1 MWTKNQFCVL
11 YQLPHWSIR
20 DVRVRKYFKI
30 SPSPIR
36 TAFGKRGEKALETV
50 NYIWILDVFLTTFF
64 TFDKLLN
71 SSESGFI
78 VFTLL
83 IIIPMA
89 AKSPGCPQFLGWSQ
103 TMNDSEDARVPS
115 TPECPPTLD
124 PVFPGNLFQ
133 WLQQGLCLSFQ
144 VLHWPTFKGQWRFA
158 HSTRT
163 SSEITRTPEMSSS
176 YVQQLKVM
184 SLLVRAWQNMVQW
197 RREWQTISAFFPWE
211 HCKQYEKAKRYDT
224 ERCVLQVGRFPI
236 CYWGKVRNSSRKNKE
251 AEPKDKWCPVVDVS
265 GGEINVQWCKEQYCI
280 GTWNVR
286 SMNQGKLMWS
296 SRRRQEWTLTF

>member
-1 MWTKNQFCVL
+1 MNLGCFPYNLLHFWQAT
-11 YQLPHWSIR
+11 QL
-20 DVRVRKYFKI
+20 
-30 SPSPIR
+30 
-36 TAFGKRGEKALETV
+36 
-50 NYIWILDVFLTTFF
+50 IWIRLYRLHITHSHTNGSKEPRV
-64 TFDKLLN
+64 
-71 SSESGFI
+71 SSVLG
-78 VFTLL
+78 VGG
-83 IIIPMA
+83 A
-89 AKSPGCPQFLGWSQ
+89 GWSQ
-103 TMNDSEDARVPS
+103 TVNDSEDARVPS

-133 WLQQGLCLSFQ
+133 WLQQGLCLSPQ
-144 VLHWPTFKGQWRFA
+144 VLHWPTSKGQWRFA

-163 SSEITRTPEMSSS
+163 SSEITRTLGMSSS

-184 SLLVRAWQNMVQW
+184 SLLVRAWQNVVQW

-211 HCKQYEKAKRYDT
+211 HCEQYEKAKRYDT

-236 CYWGKVRNSSRKNKE
+236 CYWGKMRNSSRNNKE
-251 AEPKDKWCPVVDVS
+251 AEPKEKWCPVVDVS
-265 GGEINVQWCKEQYCI
+265 GGESNVQWCKEQYCI